1 MADDT
6 FVTMAWSLMLDGM
19 QFDHSLTAENLRAQ
33 YLGRVMTRANGPSLP
48 LALFPGQEPIKPMF
62 LTTPG
67 EWVER
72 GMGKLL
78 FMRG

>member
-33 YLGRVMTRANGPSLP
+33 YLGRVMTRAN
-48 LALFPGQEPIKPMF
+48 ALFPGQEPIKPMF